1 MPWVFAMSCY
11 ASLLGHPWV
20 SKCRFLSWQIAWIR
34 PQPMREDDTHKT
46 PSVIDW
52 FITHMMWHI
61 TTVSRCYGCVCVTY
75 KKLWNSDYSVTT
87 PEVLAYEFVHV
98 SYFEPIRRSAGIIL
112 PLPAHVSRCRDLS
125 IRLKISTVYLVFGKS
140 GDQQNEYTVV
150 ISNSYN
156 VQHGTTKKQTGRPQV
171 FDCHFRSTDD
181 TKLQTHHDVI
191 KLKHFPCYWPFVR
204 GNHRSPVDFP
214 HKVQYRGALMFSLIC
229 AWSNGWANNR

>member
-87 PEVLAYEFVHV
+87 PEVLAHEFVHV
-98 SYFEPIRRSAGIIL
+98 SYFEPIRRSAGIL
-112 PLPAHVSRCRDLS
+112 AGS
-125 IRLKISTVYLVFGKS
+125 F
-140 GDQQNEYTVV
+140 
-150 ISNSYN
+150 
-156 VQHGTTKKQTGRPQV
+156 
-171 FDCHFRSTDD
+171 CHFRHACLGAEIYQFDW
-181 TKLQTHHDVI
+181 KFQQFIWYLVNLVI
-191 KLKHFPCYWPFVR
+191 
-204 GNHRSPVDFP
+204 
-214 HKVQYRGALMFSLIC
+214 
-229 AWSNGWANNR
+229 NRTNTLS